1 MGLLTFPKGFLWGAA
16 TAAYQ
21 IEGAWNEDG
30 KGENVWDH
38 FSHRRFT
45 IRNGDTGDTACDHYH
60 RMPQDVALMK
70 SLGLQSYRFSIS
82 WARILPQGRGPVNGK
97 GLAFYDRLVDALL
110 AAGIT
115 PNATL
120 NHWDLPQALEDQG
133 GWPNRDC
140 ADWFADY
147 ARVMFEKLGDRVA
160 MWATHNEPYI
170 TAFLGYAT
178 GEFAPGLADF
188 SKGFAAA
195 HHLMLGHGKAV
206 DAFRQSGCKGKIGIV
221 IDYQNLVPASD
232 READVAA
239 RQRAFDSGSGL
250 FLDGIFLGRYA
261 PAILDWIGRLAPEI
275 RPGDMEQIRRPM
287 DFLGINHYFT
297 FRFWHDPR
305 GGWFKLAHDEACSP
319 GWGKT
324 VMGWAINP
332 PGLRAVLNDVR
343 KRYGNPPVFITEN
356 GCALEDTPDAGGF
369 VEDWGRVNYLRA
381 HIQAVHQAIAD
392 GCDVRGY
399 FVWSLLD
406 NFEWAH
412 GYAPRFG
419 IVRTDYE
426 TQARIPKRSA
436 LWYREVIDRNG
447 VEE

>member
-1 MGLLTFPKGFLWGAA
+1 MGLLTFPKDFLWGAA

-21 IEGAWNEDG
+21 IEGGWNADG
-30 KGENVWDH
+30 KGENVWDR
-38 FSHRRFT
+38 FTHRKFT

-60 RMPQDVALMK
+60 RMPEDVALMK
-70 SLGLQSYRFSIS
+70 SIGLRSYRFSVS
-82 WARILPQGRGPVNGK
+82 WSRVLPQGRGKVNEK
-97 GLAFYDRLVDALL
+97 GLAFYDRLVDELL
-110 AAGIT
+110 AAGIS

-120 NHWDLPQALEDQG
+120 NHWDLPQALEDLG

-170 TAFLGYAT
+170 VAFLGYAF
-178 GEFAPGLADF
+178 GDFAPGLADF

-195 HHLMLGHGKAV
+195 HHLLLAHGKAV
-206 DAFRQSGCKGKIGIV
+206 DVYRKGGYKGKIGIV

-232 READVAA
+232 REEDVAA
-239 RQRAFDSGSGL
+239 RQRAFDSGPGL
-250 FLDGIFLGRYA
+250 FFGPIFHGRYA
-261 PAILDWIGRLAPEI
+261 PALLGWIGRLQPEI
-275 RPGDMEQIRRPM
+275 RPGDMEQIKQPI

-297 FRFWHDPR
+297 FRLWHDSR
-305 GGWFKLAHDEACSP
+305 GGFFKSARDEVCSP

-324 VMGWAINP
+324 VMGWGIHP

-343 KRYGNPPVFITEN
+343 EKYGNPPVYITEN
-356 GCALEDTPDAGGF
+356 GCALEDTPDAKGF

-381 HIQAVHQAIAD
+381 HIQTVHKAIAD
-392 GCDVRGY
+392 GCNVRGY
-399 FVWSLLD
+399 FVWSLMD

-412 GYAPRFG
+412 GYWPRFG
-419 IVRTDYE
+419 IVRTDYA
-426 TQARIPKRSA
+426 TQARILKRSA
-436 LWYREVIDRNG
+436 HWYREVIQRNG
-447 VEE
+447 MEE